1 MQLISADDHMDLCY
15 VPPDLWQSR
24 VAARWSDRAPRVET
38 LPDGKTMWMREGSAW
53 GIYGSK
59 RADGRKVTF
68 DDVGLPEEPEPG
80 VFRPS
85 STKHRLED
93 MDRDGVHAQVM
104 YNFLDWSFEDP
115 LLKSACVQAFNT
127 WMAEF
132 CSADRNRLI
141 GLAVLPSHDAQ
152 AAIREFERVTRLGLR
167 GAVFDVFNADVPIHD
182 RAWDPL
188 WGFAQE
194 SGTAVSV
201 HIGPQR
207 NQSANSLGRTWKLPA
222 FAATACIYLA
232 PVLGDVIFSG
242 VLERHPRLKFVLGE
256 SSIGWIPFVLER
268 LDFEHRNYGHH
279 IADLPKTSPSEQF
292 RRNVFGTFQE
302 EKLGVEQIPLI
313 GEDNVMW
320 ASDYPHGD
328 GTFPH
333 SRSAVERIFAGTYP
347 GPKEKVAFENAR
359 KLYGIELPT

>member
-1 MQLISADDHMDLCY
+1 
-15 VPPDLWQSR
+15 
-24 VAARWSDRAPRVET
+24 
-38 LPDGKTMWMREGSAW
+38 
-53 GIYGSK
+53 
-59 RADGRKVTF
+59 
-68 DDVGLPEEPEPG
+68 
-80 VFRPS
+80 
-85 STKHRLED
+85 
-93 MDRDGVHAQVM
+93 M

-222 FAATACIYLA
+222 FAATACIYLV

-347 GPKEKVAFENAR
+347 GLKEKVAFENAR